1 MKTQL
6 LSKQNPRRS
15 IWVAGEKMA
24 RTEAEA
30 KLRINL
36 EKPAIW
42 RVINPNARGPLGYP
56 VSYELRYEANSVS
69 LLSPDDFPQKR
80 AGFTNYHL
88 WVTPYDPD
96 ERYAGGT
103 YPNQSKGGNGLPK
116 WTRANRVID
125 DKDLVLWYTLGFHHM
140 VRAEDWPVLPT
151 VWAGFELRPFDFFER
166 NPALDLPKDP

>member
-42 RVINPNARGPLGYP
+42 RVINPNAKGPLGYP

-69 LLSPDDFPQKR
+69 LLSPMIFRKS
-80 AGFTNYHL
+80 
-88 WVTPYDPD
+88 
-96 ERYAGGT
+96 E
-103 YPNQSKGGNGLPK
+103 
-116 WTRANRVID
+116 
-125 DKDLVLWYTLGFHHM
+125 LVLRTIICGSRRTTQTSVTLAGHTLTKA
-140 VRAEDWPVLPT
+140 RAAT
-151 VWAGFELRPFDFFER
+151 GCR
-166 NPALDLPKDP
+166 NGRARIG

>member
-116 WTRANRVID
+116 WCR
-125 DKDLVLWYTLGFHHM
+125 L
-140 VRAEDWPVLPT
+140 
-151 VWAGFELRPFDFFER
+151 
-166 NPALDLPKDP
+166 